1 MGDFGAIARKRA
13 RRGVRNARAGVDS
26 AVADAADRVSA
37 VTNVAQQQAASIGD
51 TLQDAIEERPLSV
64 VAFALAFGFLIGVTW
79 RR

>member
-1 MGDFGAIARKRA
+1 MELGTLERA
-13 RRGVRNARAGVDS
+13 FDS

-64 VAFALAFGFLIGVTW
+64 VAFALALGFLIGVTW